1 MARVIPPGYGELRF
15 VQKALGDPDP
25 YICTLGVG
33 LGEEGGDFDEAAIT
47 AASAWANNILP
58 GQSNSLTLVQVD
70 LLVGQDGGDPLV
82 VTSVQG
88 LPGGTA
94 SNFLPQN
101 CAVLVQKRTLQAGR
115 SNRGRMY
122 IPLLAREAQ
131 VDQYGTIDAT
141 ERADYQA
148 SISGFLADLQA
159 PELGYPALPPVIL
172 HNSRG
177 ADTPDPTLI
186 TSMIVDPVIAT
197 QRRRLR

>member
-1 MARVIPPGYGELRF
+1 MARVIPPGYAEVRF

-33 LGEEGGDFDEAAIT
+33 VAEAGGDFEQAAVT
-47 AASAWANNILP
+47 AATAWVNNILP
-58 GQSNSLTLVQVD
+58 GQSSSLTLVQVD
-70 LLVGQDGGDPLV
+70 LLVGQDGGDPLIT
-82 VTSVQG
+82 TSVQG
-88 LPGGTA
+88 VAGGTS
-94 SNFLPQN
+94 SNMLPQN
-101 CAVLVQKRTLQAGR
+101 CAVLVQKRTGLAGR
-115 SNRGRMY
+115 SNRGRFY

-131 VDQYGTIDAT
+131 VDQYGTIDSA
-141 ERADYQA
+141 ERSDYQN
-148 SISGFLADLQA
+148 SVNGFLGDLQS
-159 PELGYPALPPVIL
+159 PELEFPALPPVIL